1 MINGKFDEKYLNQI
15 LNYNKNDIQRNFDL
29 LTTRLNY
36 IDNNNQEFV
45 NIMKG

>member
-1 MINGKFDEKYLNQI
+1 MINGKIDEKYLNQI

-36 IDNNNQEFV
+36 IDNNNEEFV